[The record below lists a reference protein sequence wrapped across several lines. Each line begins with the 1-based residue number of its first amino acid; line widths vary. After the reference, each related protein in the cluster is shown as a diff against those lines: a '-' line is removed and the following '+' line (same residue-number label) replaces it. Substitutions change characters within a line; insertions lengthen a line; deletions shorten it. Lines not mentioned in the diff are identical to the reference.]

1 MKKRLSEQWDSGIH
15 ALAGGRGDNRGLGS
29 RLARTRGPGPPAS
42 RLHQACGGLCP
53 IETLPLLV
61 SARLRRWIAI
71 CSVSRRETRSTPR
84 CVSVRPLS
92 GTTMGALFY
101 VNRYHEFGKTQV
113 NQ

>member
-15 ALAGGRGDNRGLGS
+15 ALAGWRGDNRG
-29 RLARTRGPGPPAS
+29 
-42 RLHQACGGLCP
+42 QACGGLCP

-61 SARLRRWIAI
+61 SARPRRWIAMW
-71 CSVSRRETRSTPR
+71 SVSRRETRPTPR

-92 GTTMGALFY
+92 GATMGALFFF
-101 VNRYHEFGKTQV
+101 NRYHEFRKTQV